1 MTDQLKNYINGA
13 WLSTGTGMT
22 APDINPSDTRD
33 VITQFQMS
41 GPGDMTQAIDGA
53 VESFRFWRRLLPAQR
68 AAYLRSISSI
78 IAADQN
84 TLAAEMSREMG
95 KPIGE
100 ARGEVKRTVDIFR
113 YFADEADRMTGRTYP
128 SQRPG
133 VMGFTI
139 RKPLGVIG
147 VITPW
152 NFPLAIPAWKIA
164 PALICGNT
172 VVWKP
177 ARNTPLMA
185 VRLAEA
191 FARADIPAGVINV
204 VTGAGDILG
213 KTLVT
218 HPQVRA
224 ISFTGSVDVG
234 RRISAMAAEKIM
246 KIQQEMGG
254 KNPTIIAPDAPLEQA
269 ADIVINAAYFSAGQK
284 CTATSRVI
292 VHTDVFDRFR
302 DILVDKTRRLKTGS
316 PTDPETIIGPVV
328 DEIQHRRILSY
339 IETGVKEG
347 ATLLCGGHRP
357 EDEECRHGHFITPA
371 VFADVQPDMTIAR
384 EEIFGPVICL
394 LRAVSMDEALALA
407 NDTPYG
413 LSASLITRSL
423 EDTFKYINEIEAGL
437 ITVNLPS
444 AGLEYQMPFGGMK
457 NSSSGWREQGDL
469 AIDFY
474 TSLCT
479 VYLKSNLGE

>member
-1 MTDQLKNYINGA
+1 M
-13 WLSTGTGMT
+13 
-22 APDINPSDTRD
+22 
-33 VITQFQMS
+33 
-41 GPGDMTQAIDGA
+41 
-53 VESFRFWRRLLPAQR
+53 
-68 AAYLRSISSI
+68 
-78 IAADQN
+78 
-84 TLAAEMSREMG
+84 
-95 KPIGE
+95 
-100 ARGEVKRTVDIFR
+100 
-113 YFADEADRMTGRTYP
+113 
-128 SQRPG
+128 
-133 VMGFTI
+133 
-139 RKPLGVIG
+139 
-147 VITPW
+147 
-152 NFPLAIPAWKIA
+152 
-164 PALICGNT
+164 
-172 VVWKP
+172 
-177 ARNTPLMA
+177 
-185 VRLAEA
+185 
-191 FARADIPAGVINV
+191 INV

-479 VYLKSNLGE
+479 VYLKSNMGE